1 MRLNRDRGF
10 IIQQVRIEQAI
21 SSILEGIGEDPTR
34 EGLRETPERV
44 GRMYRDILSGMGQ
57 DPQAAIDAVFQSES
71 NDPVVLG
78 NVPFYSVCEHH
89 LLPFFGQAHIAYIP
103 NGKIAGLS
111 KLARALDVA
120 SRRLQVQ
127 ERLTGQVADAIF
139 SALNP
144 HGVAVEVEAEHLCMS
159 MRGIQ
164 KPGSRVTTIA
174 VRGRFEACAIDRDG
188 LLALLHRR

>member
-1 MRLNRDRGF
+1 M
-10 IIQQVRIEQAI
+10 IQQVRIEQAI
-21 SSILEGIGEDPTR
+21 SSILEGIGEDLTR
-34 EGLRETPERV
+34 DGLRETPQRV
-44 GRMYRDILSGMGQ
+44 GQMYRDLFSGVGQ
-57 DPQAAIDAVFQSES
+57 DPQAAIDAVFELES
-71 NDPVVLG
+71 NDPIVLG

-89 LLPFFGQAHIAYIP
+89 LLPFFGQAHMAYIP

-111 KLARALDVA
+111 KLARALEVA

-159 MRGIQ
+159 MRGVQ
-164 KPGSRVTTIA
+164 KPGSRVTTFA